1 MVYEKWYQKICDWTD
16 VHAEEMAADLQR
28 IARVKSVSRADL
40 AEDGA
45 PFGPDC
51 RKMLDVMLERVREFG
66 FETDD
71 NGGWYGDAWIGDRKT
86 AVGIIGHLD
95 VVPEGSDWKYPPY
108 AATRVG
114 DFLIGR
120 GVSDNKSACVA
131 GLYLMRMMR
140 ELGVPMKTGVR
151 AVFGVSEET
160 GMADLKHMVDEGKQ
174 PPVSLVLDGMF
185 PVNYAQKSHMTGW
198 SSIELGEKLKAFSG
212 GDVPNSVPAYAEAL
226 LAVSAQQA
234 RAALGGEIEVREA
247 EGGCIAAARGV
258 AAHVA
263 KPETGRS
270 ATLLLARALENS
282 GLLDETS
289 RRAMHAVAVMC
300 SDTTGA
306 HAGIAYRDEASGETT
321 MVCGAAYTADGRVWL
336 SLDCRLAVT
345 ADREA
350 NAESYRALAGEL
362 GMKVEKLN
370 VGKPFYMPVDDARV
384 RALCE
389 IYYRLTGD
397 ETKPYAMGGG
407 TYSGVVPNGITFGMG
422 FPGRN
427 ARPDIPEGHGTAHK
441 ADEFIYL
448 PNLVEAF
455 KIVACAVLE
464 LDAMHDA

>member
-1 MVYEKWYQKICDWTD
+1 MIYENWYQKISKWADA
-16 VHAEEMAADLQR
+16 HAEEMTADLQR

-40 AEDGA
+40 AQEGA

-51 RKMLDVMLERVREFG
+51 REVLDLMLKRTREFG

-71 NGGWYGDAWIGDRKT
+71 NGGWYGDAWIGSREK

-114 DFLIGR
+114 DFLVGR
-120 GVSDNKSACVA
+120 GVSDNKSACVV
-131 GLYLMRMMR
+131 GLYMLRMMR
-140 ELGVPMKTGVR
+140 ELNIPMKAGVR
-151 AVFGVSEET
+151 VIFGVSEET

-198 SSIELGEKLKAFSG
+198 SSIELGEMLKAFSG
-212 GDVPNSVPAYAEAL
+212 GNVPNSVPAYAEAT
-226 LAVSAQQA
+226 LAISAQKA
-234 RAALGGEIEVREA
+234 RAALGDEVEVREA
-247 EGGCIAAARGV
+247 EGGCIVAARGV
-258 AAHVA
+258 AAHAA
-263 KPETGRS
+263 KPETGRN
-270 ATLLLARALENS
+270 AMLLLARKLENS
-282 GLLDETS
+282 GMLDESS

-306 HAGIAYRDEASGETT
+306 QAGIAYRDEASGETT
-321 MVCGAAYTADGRVWL
+321 MVCGAAYTAHGRVWL

-350 NAESYRALAGEL
+350 NAESYCALAREL
-362 GMKVEKLN
+362 GMRVEKLN
-370 VGKPFYMPVDDARV
+370 VGKPFYIPVDDARV
-384 RALCE
+384 SALCE

-407 TYSGVVPNGITFGMG
+407 TYSSVVPNGITFGMG

-427 ARPDIPEGHGTAHK
+427 VRPDIPEGHGTAHK

-448 PNLVEAF
+448 PGLVEAF

-464 LDAMHDA
+464 LDAMYDV